1 MSKSVTVYF
10 TLTKVDFLFVL
21 KSSKCEVS
29 STIYSSMIID
39 YARIHQLS
47 KDNDFI
53 SKILER
59 NIESVKDTLDKPFTY
74 ERQTKS
80 LTNPSELYRIL

>member
-1 MSKSVTVYF
+1 
-10 TLTKVDFLFVL
+10 
-21 KSSKCEVS
+21 
-29 STIYSSMIID
+29 MIID
-39 YARIHQLS
+39 FARIHQLS

-53 SKILER
+53 SKIVER
-59 NIESVKDTLDKPFTY
+59 NIESVKDTLHKPFTY